1 MKIIYNVIQV
11 VAPLQHKIVVN
22 SFDNLR
28 DAENCAFGYNMNR
41 TSGKVSYIVEKEKP

>member
-1 MKIIYNVIQV
+1 MKDVFYVVQV
-11 VAPLQHKIVVN
+11 VYPLKHKMIVN

-41 TSGKVSYIVEKEKP
+41 TSGKVEYLVEQEAD